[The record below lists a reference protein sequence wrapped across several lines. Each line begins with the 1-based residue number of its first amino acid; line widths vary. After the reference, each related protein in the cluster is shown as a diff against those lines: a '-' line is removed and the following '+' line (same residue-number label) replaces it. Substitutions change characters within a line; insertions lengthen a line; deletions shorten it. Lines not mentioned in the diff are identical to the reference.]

1 MSVCLVCDVCMVCVC
16 EMSGVGVMCIWCV
29 CVCDWCMATGVTGV
43 LMVCVAGVLPCADAA
58 SGPVQQARSGSAGV
72 LSDEATRHSA
82 QRHHLW
88 QLQQG
93 QFSQFVIDVF
103 HQSCVHL
110 VNVSVIENPKR

>member
-1 MSVCLVCDVCMVCVC
+1 MVTGVAGVVA
-16 EMSGVGVMCIWCV
+16 SGVTGVMV
-29 CVCDWCMATGVTGV
+29 TGVAGVVVTGVTGV
-43 LMVCVAGVLPCADAA
+43 LMVGVAGVLPCADAA

-103 HQSCVHL
+103 SPELCSSCQCFCD
-110 VNVSVIENPKR
+110 